1 MEDYFAALDLPRD
14 APVAAIDARI
24 KQEIRTWQK
33 RTTNPDLARR
43 QEAERRLRLL
53 AQARDVLLDDERR
66 AAHLAGLPDPG
77 TAPHTP
83 PPTPPTSPTPPAT
96 PRPPAGPA
104 GDWLTQARAY
114 LDQGD
119 HASAL
124 YAAREARNADG
135 RSAEAWNLLARANMG
150 MGNHRDALSDARRAA
165 DLEPRNPEY
174 YFDQGRVHE
183 ELGQL
188 DDAMRCYEVASKLDP
203 QAHEPR
209 LALAG
214 VVAQGD
220 RPERA
225 LPALEDLYERAG
237 DKEVVG
243 AVLAGCLARTAEHVP
258 RERMADGFRITS
270 AEEVDA
276 MERLLFRARQ
286 VTTDPEVLHYVNGLD
301 GQVRWAKDRHIRA
314 LDRAGGCGLAVAGAA
329 ALVAVIVGFWFLSAP
344 SGLKAVVLLLSL
356 GAVAGYVWW
365 AWLPGWKLNK
375 TQRRQP

>member
-1 MEDYFAALDLPRD
+1 MEDYFTALDLPRD
-14 APVAAIDARI
+14 APVVAIDARI

-33 RTTNPDLARR
+33 RTTNPDLGRR

-53 AQARDVLLDDERR
+53 AEARDVLLDDERR

-77 TAPHTP
+77 VP
-83 PPTPPTSPTPPAT
+83 PRQQPAT
-96 PRPPAGPA
+96 PPLAAPRTPAGSPA

-150 MGNHRDALSDARRAA
+150 MGNHRDALGDARRAA

-188 DDAMRCYEVASKLDP
+188 DDALRCYEVATKLDP
-203 QAHEPR
+203 GADEPR
-209 LALAG
+209 LAMAG

-237 DKEVVG
+237 DNVG
-243 AVLAGCLARTAEHVP
+243 VGLVLAGCLARTAEHVP
-258 RERMADGFRITS
+258 RERTQEGFRITS

-286 VTTDPEVLHYVNGLD
+286 VTADPEVLHYVAGLE
-301 GQVRWAKDRHIRA
+301 GQVRWAKDRHIRT

-329 ALVAVIVGFWFLSAP
+329 ALVAVIVGFWFLSSP
-344 SGLKAVVLLLSL
+344 SAVKAVVLLLSL

>member
-33 RTTNPDLARR
+33 RTTNPDLTRR
-43 QEAERRLRLL
+43 QEAERRLRLI

-77 TAPHTP
+77 DLPRQPATP
-83 PPTPPTSPTPPAT
+83 PPAAPRAPA
-96 PRPPAGPA
+96 ASPA
-104 GDWLTQARAY
+104 GDWLAQARAY

-150 MGNHRDALSDARRAA
+150 MGNHRDALSEARRAA

-188 DDAMRCYEVASKLDP
+188 DDAMRSYEVATKLDP
-203 QAHEPR
+203 GADEPK
-209 LALAG
+209 LAMAG

-225 LPALEDLYERAG
+225 LPTLEDLYERAG
-237 DKEVVG
+237 DKAAVG
-243 AVLAGCLARTAEHVP
+243 LVLAGCLARTAEHVP
-258 RERMADGFRITS
+258 SERTQDGFRITS

-286 VTTDPEVLHYVNGLD
+286 VTADAEVLHYVGGLE
-301 GQVRWAKDRHIRA
+301 GQVRWAKDRHIRS

-329 ALVAVIVGFWFLSAP
+329 ALVAVIVGFWFLSTP
-344 SGLKAVVLLLSL
+344 SAAKAIVLLLSL